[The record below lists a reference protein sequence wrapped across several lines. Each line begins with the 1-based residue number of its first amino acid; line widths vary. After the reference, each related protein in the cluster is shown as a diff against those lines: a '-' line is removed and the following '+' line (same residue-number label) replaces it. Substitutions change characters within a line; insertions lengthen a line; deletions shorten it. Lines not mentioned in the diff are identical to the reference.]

1 MNTMRITA
9 ISSAALSLLVIAGC
23 NKEEGTLINS
33 AGTTFQALTENSMTR
48 TVLGDGDSEVL
59 PHTVYWAPG
68 DAIGI
73 TASTAFGEY
82 VYRGTE
88 NVEVAD
94 FEGDPIDGD
103 QFYAIFP
110 YSSTASLRGSVL
122 SLELPAVQRFAPLS
136 FGPSDFPMVARSD
149 SRTLEFKNLCG
160 LLKIDLL
167 GEVVIRSITFTAAGA
182 DGTPVKVAGAAE
194 VDMEYG
200 TAPELV
206 MAPDA
211 GTSVTLDCGEGV
223 ALSAEEP
230 TPFYI
235 VLPPGTYAE
244 FTVIVMSADG
254 EVMTKVSHDLVINR
268 SMVRPVSDVEFVPDK
283 TVDDGDREALI
294 AFYNATD
301 GPNWKDNTNWCSD
314 EPLDTWHGVTTDS
327 EGRVTRISL
336 SVNGLSG
343 DAGNTLAPLSKLTY
357 LSCDGNSLIGLDLS
371 GNTALITL
379 YCLDNNLSELDLSH
393 NTGLTLLSCFN
404 NSLSDLDLS
413 DNTALTYLYCDNNNL
428 SELDLSSNT
437 ALTTL
442 SCQSNN
448 LSELDLSHNQ
458 ALEFLSCHSNNLS
471 ELDLSHNQALGYL
484 DCSNNSLSEL
494 DLSHNTGLSL
504 LDCFNNSL
512 RELDLSYNTAL
523 TILNCYGNNMTV
535 LDIRNNVNLEYA
547 EVGCQTDADG
557 NYVDMYL
564 YVTEAQ
570 LEQWNN
576 SWSGNDLNEYVVVST
591 RKDYFDISPRSFD
604 VPARGGEITV
614 NISTDLDYTFDIVD
628 SDWITLVSGEGVRV
642 GELVFK
648 VAENPDAAERTGVI
662 QFCGGFNCYNV
673 TVNQAGMDT
682 EDDPSGGN
690 EDVGNDDRYEL

>member
-9 ISSAALSLLVIAGC
+9 ISSAALSLLVITGC

-94 FEGDPIDGD
+94 FEGEPIDGD
-103 QFYAIFP
+103 RFYAIFP

-167 GEVVIRSITFTAAGA
+167 GEAVISSITFAAAGA

-211 GTSVTLDCGEGV
+211 ETSVTLDCGEGV
-223 ALSAEEP
+223 ALSADEP

-314 EPLDTWHGVTTDS
+314 EPLDTWYGVTTDS

-336 SVNGLSG
+336 SLNGLSG
-343 DAGNTLAPLSKLTY
+343 DAGNTLAPLSKLTS
-357 LSCDGNSLIGLDLS
+357 LNCSENSLIGLDLS
-371 GNTALITL
+371 A
-379 YCLDNNLSELDLSH
+379 
-393 NTGLTLLSCFN
+393 
-404 NSLSDLDLS
+404 
-413 DNTALTYLYCDNNNL
+413 
-428 SELDLSSNT
+428 NT

-448 LSELDLSHNQ
+448 LSDLDLSGNT
-458 ALEFLSCHSNNLS
+458 ALTHLYCDNNNLS
-471 ELDLSHNQALGYL
+471 ELDLSNNVALTTLHCY
-484 DCSNNSLSEL
+484 DNNLSEL
-494 DLSHNTGLSL
+494 DLSA
-504 LDCFNNSL
+504 
-512 RELDLSYNTAL
+512 NTAL
-523 TILNCYGNNMTV
+523 TSLYCYGNNMTV

-557 NYVDMYL
+557 NYEYMYL

-591 RKDYFDISPRSFD
+591 QKDYFDISPRSFD

>member
-48 TVLGDGDSEVL
+48 TVLGNGDSEVL

-82 VYRGTE
+82 VYRGIE
-88 NVEVAD
+88 NVEIAD

-167 GEVVIRSITFTAAGA
+167 GEAVISSITFTAAGA

-200 TAPELV
+200 AAPELV

-211 GTSVTLDCGEGV
+211 ETSVTLDCGEGV
-223 ALSAEEP
+223 ALSAYEP

-244 FTVIVMSADG
+244 FTVSVKSADG
-254 EVMTKVSHDLVINR
+254 EVMTKVSHNLVINR

-283 TVDDGDREALI
+283 TVDNGDREALI

-301 GPNWKDNTNWCSD
+301 GPNWTDNTNWCSD

-327 EGRVTRISL
+327 EGRVTEISL
-336 SVNGLSG
+336 NNNRLSG
-343 DAGNTLAPLSKLTY
+343 EAGNTLAPLTALTDLNLY
-357 LSCDGNSLIGLDLS
+357 SNNLSTLDVS
-371 GNTALITL
+371 ANTALANLSCTH
-379 YCLDNNLSELDLSH
+379 NNLSELDVSDNPALER
-393 NTGLTLLSCFN
+393 LSC
-404 NSLSDLDLS
+404 S
-413 DNTALTYLYCDNNNL
+413 NNNL
-428 SELDLSSNT
+428 SELDLSANT
-437 ALTTL
+437 ALT
-442 SCQSNN
+442 
-448 LSELDLSHNQ
+448 
-458 ALEFLSCHSNNLS
+458 
-471 ELDLSHNQALGYL
+471 
-484 DCSNNSLSEL
+484 SLS
-494 DLSHNTGLSL
+494 
-504 LDCFNNSL
+504 
-512 RELDLSYNTAL
+512 
-523 TILNCYGNNMTV
+523 CYGNKLTA
-535 LDIRNNVNLEYA
+535 LDIRNNVNLEGA